1 MEKKKLKVLLV
12 DDDEINRQVATAFL
26 EKWNVG
32 VAIAIDGKQALELIR
47 TKSFD
52 LVMMDLQMPEMDGYE
67 CTRLIRAMKDPYFT
81 KLPIIVFSASSLID
95 SRKKAMEFGMTDFMN
110 KPFRQEELREKISQ
124 YIPLPSLEV
133 RPLKID
139 FSLHTDGD
147 PFFKIELMQ
156 LLTDNLGELNASL
169 DQALKSGDCADF
181 FNISHKVASAIAIL
195 NEPEL
200 STSVDLLK
208 QCLKKETPASCD
220 EYVSRFR
227 HISRELVRAMDHEVK
242 FMQKMTQKP

>member
-1 MEKKKLKVLLV
+1 MDKKKLKVLLV

-26 EKWNVG
+26 EKWNIG

-47 TKSFD
+47 SKSFN

-67 CTRLIRAMKDPYFT
+67 CTRLIREMRDPYFT
-81 KLPIIVFSASSLID
+81 KLPIIVFSASSRID
-95 SRKKAMEFGMTDFMN
+95 SRKKAQEFGMTDFMN

-124 YIPLPSLEV
+124 YIQLPSLEI

-156 LLTDNLGELNASL
+156 LLTDNLGELTRSL
-169 DQALKSGDCADF
+169 DHGLKSGDYTDF
-181 FNISHKVASAIAIL
+181 FSISHKVASAVSIL
-195 NEPEL
+195 NEPDL
-200 STSVDLLK
+200 SNSVDQLK
-208 QCLKKETPASCD
+208 QCLKKGAPASCD
-220 EYVSRFR
+220 EHVSNFLQMTG
-227 HISRELVRAMDHEVK
+227 ELVRAMDHEVK
-242 FMQKMTQKP
+242 FMQKMIQKP